1 MFNFPFKF
9 SVTDTCFLI
18 LLKLAVEDRVGF
30 ACLAHFPL
38 LQRQSSALCNEPI
51 ACSSQEAEPI
61 CLTNPNTHRAG
72 YLTLPWPRQS
82 H

>member
-9 SVTDTCFLI
+9 SVTDIYFLI
-18 LLKLAVEDRVGF
+18 LLKLAVGDPAGF

-38 LQRQSSALCNEPI
+38 LQRQSPALCNGSI

-61 CLTNPNTHRAG
+61 CLTNPNTYRIG
-72 YLTLPWPRQS
+72 YLTLPWPKQS
-82 H
+82 C